1 MWEAVLFGVLA
12 TSSLAVGGVVG
23 SYWDAPERVTGVILA
38 FASGTM
44 VSALAFELFPEA
56 VELGGVAPAGWGLL
70 AGAATFVVANTWLDS
85 RVAPPEAARE
95 EAEGTGADTP
105 AEDEAA
111 AAARGDVPDL
121 PGELAGAALQQR
133 EKVQVAA
140 ASGIG
145 LALLAASILDGI
157 PENLA
162 LGVSLLEAS
171 GAGTLTLLVAI
182 FFSNLPE
189 ALGGAVGMRQ
199 QGRSRRFAIGVWS
212 ATAVVLAAAVVLG
225 NVALSGAGEGP
236 LAVLLSFA
244 GGAVLAS
251 LADTLMPDAY
261 REGGALVAFATAAGF
276 LLSFLIAEI

>member
-1 MWEAVLFGVLA
+1 MLSVLLFGLVASSALVIGAVAGAYWTPPQLVLA
-12 TSSLAVGGVVG
+12 SA
-23 SYWDAPERVTGVILA
+23 LA
-38 FASGTM
+38 FASGALIT
-44 VSALAFELFPEA
+44 ALAFDLFQESF
-56 VELGGVAPAGWGLL
+56 ERGGAWLSALGLL
-70 AGAATFVVANTWLDS
+70 AGAATFVVADELLD
-85 RVAPPEAARE
+85 RYI
-95 EAEGTGADTP
+95 EG
-105 AEDEAA
+105 
-111 AAARGDVPDL
+111 
-121 PGELAGAALQQR
+121 AGGVSAF
-133 EKVQVAA
+133 
-140 ASGIG
+140 
-145 LALLAASILDGI
+145 ALLAGVTLDGI

-162 LGVSLLEAS
+162 LGVSLLETS